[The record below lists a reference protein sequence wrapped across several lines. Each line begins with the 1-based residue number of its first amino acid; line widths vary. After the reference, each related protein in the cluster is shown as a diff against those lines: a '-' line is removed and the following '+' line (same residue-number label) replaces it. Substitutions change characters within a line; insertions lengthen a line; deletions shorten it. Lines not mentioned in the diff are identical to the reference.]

1 MYYSIE
7 AGLRKLFGVV
17 QKKPTLQNQIESV
30 IQKYSVDGSVQ
41 KDVRYCMDLARLVD
55 PAKLKLYTP
64 LIGLSVNV
72 VVINPTVHLLLVLL
86 NECSRIV
93 QEKGLVPERIQKS
106 RNLHGNV
113 RAIKMDDYLS
123 TDKGHQL
130 KPMEVYNAI
139 LMQLEFLQKALLF
152 ESADTKGNVDYY
164 TRQFTHLMGDV
175 ESVILGFLEVQVYA
189 EQGTQTGTQFKD
201 KASGKG
207 QRRTE

>member
-30 IQKYSVDGSVQ
+30 IQKYTVDGAVQ
-41 KDVRYCMDLARLVD
+41 LDVRYCMDLARLVD

-72 VVINPTVHLLLVLL
+72 VVINPTVHLLLLLL

-106 RNLHGNV
+106 RNLHVNLRV
-113 RAIKMDDYLS
+113 VKLDDYLS

-130 KPMEVYNAI
+130 KPVEVYNAI
-139 LMQLEFLQKALLF
+139 CMQLEFLQKALLF

-175 ESVILGFLEVQVYA
+175 ETVIKAFLEVQQYA
-189 EQGTQTGTQFKD
+189 KQGSHSGTQLKV
-201 KASGKG
+201 KAS
-207 QRRTE
+207 